1 MSRTTAKAPLAAIA
15 ALATLTTLAVPA
27 ARAQQYP
34 DKPIRIIV
42 GYTSGATDTAAR
54 TFGRPFSTLLN
65 VPVIIE
71 NKPGAG
77 GALGAEFVSKAAPDG
92 YTLMWTVD
100 GTHTLNPHLYK
111 TLPYDP
117 LGFTPI
123 TKGVSTVNVLVVST
137 TLNIRN
143 VNELLAY
150 AKANPSKASYGSAG
164 TGSSN
169 HLAGEL
175 LQTVTGIPMTHIPY
189 KGSTPALS
197 DLMGGQIGFMF
208 AGVGQMLP
216 VLTAGKIRVIGTAD
230 TVRHARL
237 PDVPTM
243 EEAGL
248 KGFDLPAIY
257 HALVGPLKLPAPM
270 VTRLNQAARTAL
282 TQPDTVSQLNTQGY
296 DVTPTTADELGALM
310 RKNFDTWGRIV
321 RGAKIE
327 KI

>member
-1 MSRTTAKAPLAAIA
+1 MPSITQRLLQLAVSTGILLAA
-15 ALATLTTLAVPA
+15 PA
-27 ARAQQYP
+27 PAQTYP

-42 GYTSGATDTAAR
+42 GYTAGATDTAAR

-65 VPVIIE
+65 VPVIVE

-77 GALGAEFVSKAAPDG
+77 GALGAEFVSRAAPDG

-111 TLPYDP
+111 TLPYEP
-117 LGFTPI
+117 LNFSPI
-123 TKGVSTVNVLVVST
+123 SKGVTTVNVLVVST
-137 TLNIRN
+137 TLNLRT
-143 VNELLAY
+143 VAELMAW
-150 AKANPSKASYGSAG
+150 AKANPGKAAYGSAG

-175 LQTVTGIPMTHIPY
+175 LQVVTGVPLTHIPY

-197 DLMGGQIGFMF
+197 DLMGGQIPFMF

-230 TVRHARL
+230 TVRHPRL

-257 HALVGPLKLPAPM
+257 HALVGPPKLPQSM
-270 VTRLNQAARTAL
+270 VTKLNQAARTAL
-282 TQPDTVSQLNTQGY
+282 AMPDIVSQLNTQGY
-296 DVTPTTADELGALM
+296 DVTPTTAEELGALM
-310 RKNFDTWGRIV
+310 KRNFETWGRIV
-321 RGAKIE
+321 RSANIE

>member
-1 MSRTTAKAPLAAIA
+1 
-15 ALATLTTLAVPA
+15 
-27 ARAQQYP
+27 
-34 DKPIRIIV
+34 
-42 GYTSGATDTAAR
+42 
-54 TFGRPFSTLLN
+54 
-65 VPVIIE
+65 
-71 NKPGAG
+71 
-77 GALGAEFVSKAAPDG
+77 
-92 YTLMWTVD
+92 
-100 GTHTLNPHLYK
+100 
-111 TLPYDP
+111 
-117 LGFTPI
+117 
-123 TKGVSTVNVLVVST
+123 
-137 TLNIRN
+137 
-143 VNELLAY
+143 
-150 AKANPSKASYGSAG
+150 
-164 TGSSN
+164 
-169 HLAGEL
+169 
-175 LQTVTGIPMTHIPY
+175 MTHIPY

-230 TVRHARL
+230 TVRHPRL

-257 HALVGPLKLPAPM
+257 HALVAPPKLPAAM
-270 VTRLNQAARTAL
+270 VTRLNQAARSAL
-282 TQPDTVSQLNTQGY
+282 TQPETVTQLNTQGY